1 MGLQVMIR
9 YLIAWVAMLFIAVA
23 NGAFRQL
30 TFGKYM
36 SEQHAHQLSTAM
48 GIFLLGVFIWAVIR
62 SWPPSS
68 ASQAIT
74 IGVMWLFLTAAFEF
88 LFGHFVAGH
97 SWARLLHDYNLL
109 EGRVWVLVLVW
120 VTLAPYIFYRLR

>member
-1 MGLQVMIR
+1 MR
-9 YLIAWVAMLFIAVA
+9 YLITWVAMVFIALA

-36 SEQHAHQLSTAM
+36 SELHAHQLSTAT
-48 GIFLLGVFIWAVIR
+48 GIFLLGIFIWAVIR
-62 SWPPSS
+62 FWPPSS

-74 IGVMWLFLTAAFEF
+74 IGVMWLVLTAAFEF

-97 SWARLLHDYNLL
+97 PWSRLLHDYNLL
-109 EGRVWVLVLVW
+109 EGRVWALVLIW
-120 VTLAPYIFYRLR
+120 VTLAPYVFYSLR